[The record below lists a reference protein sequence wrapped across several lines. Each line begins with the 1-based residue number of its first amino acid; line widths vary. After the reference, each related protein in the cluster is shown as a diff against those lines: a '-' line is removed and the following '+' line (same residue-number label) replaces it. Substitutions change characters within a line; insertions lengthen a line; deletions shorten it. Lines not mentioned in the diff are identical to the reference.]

1 MSSWARRTAGFRRGL
16 SENFGFRGSKNL
28 AAWSVAG
35 ILTYYV
41 WIKPERQAAEERQLA
56 RQRAREHAVAKGLV
70 DVDRVRPLP
79 PDPQVQGILKG
90 HRGEDK
96 EL

>member
-16 SENFGFRGSKNL
+16 SENFGFRGSKVVLLVQCQDVSLHECTQPALRSARSQNL

-41 WIKPERQAAEERQLA
+41 WIKPERQAAEERQA
-56 RQRAREHAVAKGLV
+56 G
-70 DVDRVRPLP
+70 P
-79 PDPQVQGILKG
+79 PPRSSCLSV
-90 HRGEDK
+90 
-96 EL
+96 